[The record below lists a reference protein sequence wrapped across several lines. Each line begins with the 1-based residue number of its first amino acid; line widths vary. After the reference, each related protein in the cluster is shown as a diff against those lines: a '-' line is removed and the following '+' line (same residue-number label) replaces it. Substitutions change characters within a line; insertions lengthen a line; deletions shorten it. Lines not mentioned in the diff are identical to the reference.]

1 MELFSRLG
9 KLVGS
14 LLGFVVNVFDKA
26 LTSVDDLISRFNSY
40 TEQITGFGGAYPAW
54 LGGVWG
60 ILPADLQVALTFA
73 VVCMAVALVGK
84 KLVFS

>member
-1 MELFSRLG
+1 M
-9 KLVGS
+9 
-14 LLGFVVNVFDKA
+14 GFVVNAFDKA
-26 LTSVDDLISRFNSY
+26 LTSVDNIISRFNSY
-40 TEQITGFGGAYPAW
+40 TEQITGFGGAYPEW
-54 LGGVWG
+54 LGGLWG

>member
-9 KLVGS
+9 QLAGKLVSFLIG
-14 LLGFVVNVFDKA
+14 LLDKA
-26 LTSVDDLISRFNSY
+26 LTSVDDIITKFNEY

-60 ILPADLQVALTFA
+60 ILPTDLQVALTFA
-73 VVCMAVALVGK
+73 VTCIAVALVGK